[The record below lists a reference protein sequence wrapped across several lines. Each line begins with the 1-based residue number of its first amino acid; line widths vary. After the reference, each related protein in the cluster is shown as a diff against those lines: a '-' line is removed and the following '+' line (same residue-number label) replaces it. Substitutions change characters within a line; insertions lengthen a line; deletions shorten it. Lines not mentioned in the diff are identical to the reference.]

1 MVVEAGH
8 YTFPDGSSYDAGFV
22 DGVNDA
28 FTSVEFMSSVPDAVV
43 FS

>member
-8 YTFPDGSSYDAGFV
+8 YTFPDGSSYDAGYT
-22 DGVNDA
+22 DA
-28 FTSVEFMSSVPDAVV
+28 TGDMQQVTFMEAVPGAVV